1 MSVGRSAPRYE
12 KMALLYPQSKNL
24 QSYLSEYFIVVV
36 QLCHQMLKF
45 TQKSTFGQLA
55 STLSDSDLKTYQ
67 SQFDRWANMIKEDVT
82 LLMAQKIEE
91 EGQEN
96 SRLRALSK
104 KFMKSESL
112 RQKLKTKFQILDSLS
127 TYDHE
132 TTWKQTRKI

>member
-1 MSVGRSAPRYE
+1 GRSAPRYE

-36 QLCHQMLKF
+36 QLCHRMLKF
-45 TQKSTFGQLA
+45 TQKKPTFGHFA

-67 SQFDRWANMIKEDVT
+67 SQFHRWANDINEEIT
-82 LLMAQKIEE
+82 LLMAKKIEE

-96 SRLRALSK
+96 SRLRALSS

-112 RQKLKTKFQILDSLS
+112 RQKLKTKLQILDSLS

-132 TTWKQTRKI
+132 TTWKQTRKIGN